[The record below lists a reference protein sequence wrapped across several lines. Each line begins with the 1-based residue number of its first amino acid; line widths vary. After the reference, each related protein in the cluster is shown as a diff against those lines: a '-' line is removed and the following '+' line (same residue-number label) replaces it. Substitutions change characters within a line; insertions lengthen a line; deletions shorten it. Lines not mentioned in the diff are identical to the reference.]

1 MSVSLTQLVG
11 GHLQD
16 AEGNL
21 LSGGYLTLVL
31 NNDETVNDS
40 QICAGVAITVP
51 LDAFGD
57 VVLSPGVFV
66 WATDV
71 LSPPNAYYR
80 VTGYTAEGQTA
91 WGPNSQQISSGG
103 VGGGTWDIGQWIPN
117 QVISWFPSPQPVTLE
132 VNGLPAS
139 SQYTQ
144 NLVNG
149 NGVTVVDAG
158 SGEIELGLAPLSP
171 NPAGSYTNA
180 NITVNAEGQVTVA
193 SNGSSGAIVAPRSI
207 WTGNEFAVQLT
218 YSANTGP
225 GGNAGDVWTYP
236 FNLSVGTVIGHIS
249 QAVYG
254 GPYGGGGGHFSCA
267 IYTLDGL
274 TKLVDAG
281 TAAFSGLVS
290 GMQTVAITPVTL
302 PAGAYRFAFS
312 CEDATLQ
319 YVYGV
324 SISDSPDVWNLVGSP
339 LVAKCG
345 NPSSGAAMPA
355 TLGTFTAN
363 TNTGWPSFLLQP

>member
-1 MSVSLTQLVG
+1 MASQVQLLN
-11 GHLQD
+11 GHFQD
-16 AEGNL
+16 SEGNL

-31 NNDETVNDS
+31 NNDESVDDS
-40 QICAGVAITVP
+40 QICAGREITIA

-57 VVLSPGVFV
+57 AVASPGQFI
-66 WATDV
+66 WGNDV
-71 LSPPNAYYR
+71 MSPVNSYYR
-80 VTGYTAEGQTA
+80 VTGYTANGQIA
-91 WGPNSQQISSGG
+91 WGPNNQQV
-103 VGGGTWDIGQWIPN
+103 VGTGTFDLGSWIPN

-171 NPAGSYTNA
+171 NPAGSYTSA

-254 GPYGGGGGHFSCA
+254 GPYGGGGGYFSCA

-312 CEDATLQ
+312 CEDATLL